1 MPTDDIKFTD
11 KEAQGCV
18 LLAAFSL
25 FALFG
30 SIGVGFIFGAG
41 YGFLTAAAVA
51 LVAFFAYA
59 HAFKK
64 KARKDADQR

>member
-1 MPTDDIKFTD
+1 MLTNDMEFTD

-18 LLAAFSL
+18 LLVTFSL
-25 FALFG
+25 TALFG

-51 LVAFFAYA
+51 LVTFFACA

-64 KARKDADQR
+64 KARKDADN